1 MSDAVDAELRYAY
14 VSPLLA
20 GAAVW
25 ADLGP
30 GGGASAAGRAPD
42 RVPPAGADLAT
53 AAGVAALADALA
65 DATVITAFDLLDALD
80 DIAPLV
86 DWLVS
91 RHTSA
96 TVVLST
102 AGSPNQV
109 EELRRLVPSEVVV
122 ARQVPIRAA
131 AIVHAAADAAP
142 PLGAPAIDPAA
153 PAAHHLLAFGPDAS
167 RLAPVSAARAADLSA
182 EQAAARRRDADLAY
196 LEARV
201 AQLEA

>member
-53 AAGVAALADALA
+53 AAGVAALA